1 VATPSSIRLL
11 VAEDVPQVSQ
21 HIRNL
26 LSVQSQVK
34 LLEVMGDGSKVVEAA
49 RQLKPDVIMVD
60 LLLQGKLKGPQ
71 LIAAL
76 KAGGADIPV
85 VVLTVPQ
92 HPVQRDPARGVDA
105 VLTLPFSGFDLVNTL
120 GHLMREREA
129 RSASACRVISIF
141 SPKGG
146 VGKTTIA
153 FNLAVSLGQLGVATA
168 LVDGS
173 LQYGDLRTLLKVP
186 ADVPSML
193 DLPTDRVQQSDLRDV
208 LWKDPA
214 GVDILLA
221 PPRIEM
227 AEMISA
233 RDIEKTISLLRQLY
247 GAVIIDTSVSL
258 SELTLAFL
266 DASDVVLE
274 IVTYDSTTI
283 RNTLAV
289 AEAFGSIGYST
300 AKLHYLVNRADSSG
314 GLGRDDLVRALGR
327 AADFEVPSDGRL
339 VVQANNEGMP
349 FVVIAPDAPVSQS
362 IRQAAAVLM
371 GARPASAPAVARR

>member
-21 HIRNL
+21 HVRNL

-34 LLEVMGDGSKVVEAA
+34 LLEVMSDGSKVVDMA
-49 RQLKPDVIMVD
+49 RQIRPDVVMVD

-76 KAGGADIPV
+76 KEAGLNIPV

-92 HPVQRDPARGVDA
+92 HPLQRDPARGVDA

-120 GHLMREREA
+120 GHVMAERQA
-129 RSASACRVISIF
+129 RANGACRVVSVF

-153 FNLAVSLGQLGVATA
+153 FNLAVALGGLGVATA
-168 LVDGS
+168 LIDGS

-186 ADVPSML
+186 ADVPSIL
-193 DLPTDRVQQSDLRDV
+193 DLPTDRVQQADLRDV

-233 RDIEKTISLLRQLY
+233 RDVEKTISLLRQLY

-266 DASDVVLE
+266 DASDVVLSV
-274 IVTYDSTTI
+274 VTYDSTTI
-283 RNTLAV
+283 RNTIAV
-289 AEAFGSIGYST
+289 ADVFASIGYT
-300 AKLHYLVNRADSSG
+300 ADKVHYLVNRADSSG
-314 GLGRDDLVRALGR
+314 GLSRDELARALGR
-327 AADFEVPSDGRL
+327 RPDFELPSDGRL
-339 VVQANNEGMP
+339 VVQSNNEGMP
-349 FVVIAPDAPVSQS
+349 FVITSPEAPISQE
-362 IRQAAAVLM
+362 IRRAAAAIAGVSV
-371 GARPASAPAVARR
+371 AAAARR

>member
-21 HIRNL
+21 HVRNL

-34 LLEVMGDGSKVVEAA
+34 LLEVLSDGSKVLEMA
-49 RQLKPDVIMVD
+49 RQIRPDVVMVD

-76 KAGGADIPV
+76 KEAGLDIPV

-92 HPVQRDPARGVDA
+92 HPLQRDPARGVDA

-120 GHLMREREA
+120 GHVMADRQA
-129 RSASACRVISIF
+129 RASGACRVVSVF

-153 FNLAVSLGQLGVATA
+153 FNLAVALGGLGVATA
-168 LVDGS
+168 LIDGS

-186 ADVPSML
+186 ADVPSIL

-233 RDIEKTISLLRQLY
+233 RDVEKTVALLRQLY

-266 DASDVVLE
+266 DASDVVLSV
-274 IVTYDSTTI
+274 VTYDSTTI
-283 RNTLAV
+283 RNTIAV
-289 AEAFGSIGYST
+289 ADVFASIGYS
-300 AKLHYLVNRADSSG
+300 ADKVHYLVNRADSSG
-314 GLGRDDLVRALGR
+314 GLSRDELARALGR
-327 AADFEVPSDGRL
+327 KPDFEVPSDGRL

-349 FVVIAPDAPVSQS
+349 FVIAAPDAPISQE
-362 IRQAAAVLM
+362 IRRAAAVIA
-371 GARPASAPAVARR
+371 GVSATAPARR